1 MSSAKNSEPCVI
13 LSHKTK
19 KMKNLRD
26 FWFYCTVTC
35 RAGAQASHAHHSG
48 MICSCTRGPSGCRHF
63 ASAHR
68 ASVVVY
74 TACTHN
80 FLPSFSCTIF
90 CSSIF
95 FLWYIMILL
104 WYTWPTATQRHNDT
118 ATSTTN
124 KKKTLRIRTNYK
136 CFGFH
141 SCHKP
146 KMNGQT
152 NMLVINIGSS
162 FIFSRPAWPVMEAC
176 EKRRRR
182 IDERIRSILPFAMRP
197 LVCTEHSGS
206 WSVCFSKVI
215 CDGEFDLGKWRVRF
229 IVWNRRMASMGP
241 G

>member
-1 MSSAKNSEPCVI
+1 MHITAVWFVAVHVVQADVDISHRPTGHPSSYTQRAHIIFSPLFHVQFFV
-13 LSHKTK
+13 L
-19 KMKNLRD
+19 L
-26 FWFYCTVTC
+26 FFFYD
-35 RAGAQASHAHHSG
+35 
-48 MICSCTRGPSGCRHF
+48 I
-63 ASAHR
+63 
-68 ASVVVY
+68 
-74 TACTHN
+74 
-80 FLPSFSCTIF
+80 
-90 CSSIF
+90 
-95 FLWYIMILL
+95 LWYFYGIHD
-104 WYTWPTATQRHNDT
+104 PRRHNDT
-118 ATSTTN
+118 TTQQPRRQT
-124 KKKTLRIRTNYK
+124 KKTLRIRTNYK